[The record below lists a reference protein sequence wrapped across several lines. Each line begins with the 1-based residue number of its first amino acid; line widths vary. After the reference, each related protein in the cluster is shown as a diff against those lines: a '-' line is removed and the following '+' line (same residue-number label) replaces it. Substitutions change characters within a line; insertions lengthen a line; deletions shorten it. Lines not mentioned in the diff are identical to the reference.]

1 MVAYTNYL
9 MDGRVRRE
17 AEVLAAAGFQ
27 VTCLTPRNP
36 PNAPRFVLD
45 GVEVR
50 ELRVTKY
57 RGKSTFVYMQSYVR
71 FLLLSSAQCLSLLL
85 AGKLDVVHVHNVPD
99 LLVLAGLVPRLAG
112 KKVVLDIH
120 DSMPE
125 TVAAKF
131 KPGRLLQR
139 ALRLEE
145 KISALVAHRVI
156 CVNSPQRELLAS
168 RSVPRSKTFICM
180 NVPDPRLFP
189 RRGEPTAFERRPGTF
204 DLVYHG
210 TMAERLGVDLIIRAV
225 ARLQHVIPGV
235 RLHLWGHGDD
245 VCAFQNLAREL
256 NIENR
261 IHFNPAGYPL
271 HELAGRLGHMDV
283 GLAGNRRNVAGD
295 LMLPVKLM
303 ECFSVGIPVV
313 APRLRTIQHYLSEEM
328 VVFFEPEDVESMARA
343 ILRLYEAPELRRRQV
358 ARAAEFLEEYGWQRQ
373 GPELVNFYRDL
384 VES

>member
-36 PNAPRFVLD
+36 ANTPRFFVD

-50 ELRVTKY
+50 ELGVTKY
-57 RGKSTFVYMQSYVR
+57 RGKSTFAYIRSYVR

-120 DSMPE
+120 DSMAE

-131 KPGRLLQR
+131 TPSPLLERLLRVQ
-139 ALRLEE
+139 E
-145 KISALVAHRVI
+145 KISVLVAHRVV
-156 CVNSPQRELLAS
+156 CVNGPQRELIVS
-168 RSVPRSKTFICM
+168 RSAPRSKTFVCM
-180 NVPDPRLFP
+180 NVPDPRIFP
-189 RRGEPTAFERRPGTF
+189 RSHRSTARDGDSGTF

-210 TMAERLGVDLIIRAV
+210 TMADRLGVDLIIRAV
-225 ARLQHVIPGV
+225 ARLRARIPGV
-235 RLHLWGHGDD
+235 RLHLWGDGDD
-245 VCAFQNLAREL
+245 VCAFQQLAGEL
-256 NIENR
+256 NVADR

-271 HELAGRLGHMDV
+271 HELAPRLGNMHV
-283 GLAGNRRNVAGD
+283 GLAGNRRSVACD

-303 ECFSVGIPVV
+303 EYFAVGIPVV
-313 APRLRTIQHYLSEEM
+313 APKLKTIQHYLSEEM
-328 VVFFEPEDVESMARA
+328 VAYFEPEDIESMAGA
-343 ILRLYEAPELRRRQV
+343 ILRLYESPELRRRQV